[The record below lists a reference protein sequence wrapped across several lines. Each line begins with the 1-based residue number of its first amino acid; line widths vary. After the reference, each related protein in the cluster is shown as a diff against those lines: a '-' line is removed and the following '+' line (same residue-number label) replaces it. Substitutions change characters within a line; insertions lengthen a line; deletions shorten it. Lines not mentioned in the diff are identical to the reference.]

1 MVRSSR
7 QPPAMKNAPR
17 IASDHRSPSSCCT
30 SSSSVTNCD
39 IGYSHDSR
47 HNATFSPVTTPT
59 FPTLTLTL
67 ALSHVSTPPLH
78 AAVPPAMDPAPAST
92 QSPFAMVPQYYLI
105 EGAEK
110 IRSSLFG
117 GNAPYAELNLG
128 DFALSSYFFIL
139 ELFRRRIAV

>member
-7 QPPAMKNAPR
+7 QPPIMENAPKT
-17 IASDHRSPSSCCT
+17 ASDHRSPSSCCT

-47 HNATFSPVTTPT
+47 HNATYSLVTTPT

-67 ALSHVSTPPLH
+67 DLSHVSTPPLH
-78 AAVPPAMDPAPAST
+78 AAVPPAMDAAPAST
-92 QSPFAMVPQYYLI
+92 RSPFAMVPQYYLI

-110 IRSSLFG
+110 ICSSLFG
-117 GNAPYAELNLG
+117 GGAPNTELGLG

-139 ELFRRRIAV
+139 ELSRRRIAV